1 MVART
6 LQAFIFSLILLLGSF
21 GLYGGFWYM
30 VSLREVQSRQ
40 HAEEKMRVSAQATES
55 VRLASLATETKSARE
70 LLRTYVVSDDDVA
83 SFLGLIERS
92 GRALGLVV
100 TTKSV
105 TIDKPDGTGPFE
117 TLIVTLEV
125 EGSYA
130 QITQV
135 LKLIEVM
142 PYQVSVRSVALD
154 RKLGGGIASPS
165 DGAVWHGMFT
175 IGVTKA
181 TAL

>member
-1 MVART
+1 
-6 LQAFIFSLILLLGSF
+6 
-21 GLYGGFWYM
+21 M